1 VSRSGS
7 GGDHQTTEDF
17 QEEAMTNL
25 ALISLFALSI
35 GFAVGILTTGF
46 VSNRELYRANQKGRD
61 AGLKHREELI
71 HQMQRRIDYLENV
84 ARRITY
90 QGASHGR

>member
-1 VSRSGS
+1 
-7 GGDHQTTEDF
+7 
-17 QEEAMTNL
+17 MTIF

-35 GFAVGILTTGF
+35 GFVVGIFTTGF

-61 AGLKHREELI
+61 AGLRHREELI

>member
-1 VSRSGS
+1 
-7 GGDHQTTEDF
+7 
-17 QEEAMTNL
+17 MTNL

-61 AGLKHREELI
+61 AGMKYHEETI
-71 HQMQRRIDYLENV
+71 HQMQRRIDYLESV
-84 ARRITY
+84 TRRIKY

>member
-1 VSRSGS
+1 
-7 GGDHQTTEDF
+7 
-17 QEEAMTNL
+17 MTIWHL
-25 ALISLFALSI
+25 ALISFFALSI
-35 GFAVGILTTGF
+35 GFVVGIFTTGF
-46 VSNRELYRANQKGRD
+46 VTNRELYRANQKGRD
-61 AGLKHREELI
+61 AGLRHREELI